1 MTSNLNI
8 EMVKLTN
15 AYNNSINILANQ
27 LRLNINI
34 INRYRLSI
42 YVKEIL
48 IKLLRINYNNTVKRV
63 TNEYNLKKQQLIQL
77 ISIANA
83 NTNANTNTNKNAL
96 LIGINYINTPDQL
109 YGCINDTNNMKDFL
123 QNKFNY
129 NTFNIL
135 TDNTNKKPNKL
146 NIINELTNLLVNA
159 NNGDNIFFLYSG
171 HGTCTID
178 LNNDE
183 MDGQDEM
190 IVPLGASD
198 MNSCILDDELNNI
211 IMKYLK
217 VGVKLFMIFDS
228 CFSGTVVDL
237 KYNYLTNNTDIITI
251 NPKVK
256 DTPGQVIMISG
267 CRDDQTSADTYVNY
281 LNNDISSG
289 AMTYSFLQTIQQ
301 LGVNI
306 NLKTL
311 IENMRKIL
319 KDNGFPQ
326 IPQLSSGNQ
335 LDISKTIL
343 SL

>member
-1 MTSNLNI
+1 MTSYLNI

-27 LRLNINI
+27 FRLNINI
-34 INRYRLSI
+34 INRYRLSK
-42 YVKEIL
+42 YVKANL
-48 IKLLRINYNNTVKRV
+48 IKLVTINYNNNIKKV
-63 TNEYNLKKQQLIQL
+63 TDEYNLKKQQLIQL
-77 ISIANA
+77 MTV
-83 NTNANTNTNKNAL
+83 TNANAL
-96 LIGINYINTPDQL
+96 LIGINYINTSNEL
-109 YGCINDTNNMKDFL
+109 YGCINDTNNIKDLL

-129 NTFNIL
+129 NIFNIL
-135 TDNTNKKPNKL
+135 TDYTNKKPNKL
-146 NIINELTNLLVNA
+146 NIINEFTNLLVNA

-178 LNNDE
+178 LNYDE

-190 IVPLGASD
+190 IVPLDATD
-198 MNSCILDDELNNI
+198 LNSCILDDELNNI

-217 VGVKLFMIFDS
+217 VGVKLFMLFDS

-237 KYNYLTNNTDIITI
+237 KYNYLTNDTELITI
-251 NPKVK
+251 NPKVQV
-256 DTPGQVIMISG
+256 TQGQVIMISG
-267 CRDDQTSADTYVNY
+267 CRDDQTSADTNVNY
-281 LNNDISSG
+281 FNNNINSG

-306 NLKTL
+306 SLKTL

-319 KDNGFPQ
+319 KDNEFSQ